1 MNPSPPEPPS
11 PFSVTFEPPTG
22 MDSGWRFSCKEMFD
36 VAGYPATS
44 GHPRYG
50 KRRGN
55 RPTSRLLTHY
65 QQAGAT
71 LIGKT
76 LQSELAFSG
85 LGENQH
91 YGMPLNPGRPGCVT
105 GGSSAGCAVA
115 VATGAADFSI
125 ASDSAGSAR
134 IPAACCDVIGV
145 SLTNQAQWFD
155 DAVSLSPTFDQLGV
169 LASNTTQLLRSLEPL
184 LPTTHAPIPERVV
197 VPAQLIATHCSSE
210 VRDLFNEA
218 LARLRG
224 LGIGIELS
232 ESDAFHEVERRQEER
247 GVPVLAEIAASLASF
262 LQERSNDVS
271 PTIIERLEPY
281 LTWGEAQI
289 HALTEH
295 VTAPLREFRRIHAE
309 PILLPTLPVSPPPVG
324 SRAVLGT
331 LTKFANLLAESSI
344 SFPVPGL
351 GLSVMLTTTDPATLL
366 AVAELT
372 TRDFTVSKSEVQG

>member
-1 MNPSPPEPPS
+1 MNTPPTEPPS
-11 PFSVTFEPPTG
+11 PFSVTFEPAPGTE
-22 MDSGWRFSCKEMFD
+22 SGWRFSCKEMYD

-50 KRRGN
+50 KHRGN
-55 RPTSRLLTHY
+55 RPTSRLITHY

-91 YGMPLNPGRPGCVT
+91 YRLPLNPGRPGHVT

-115 VATGAADFSI
+115 VASGAVDFSI

-134 IPAACCDVIGV
+134 IPAACCDVIGI
-145 SLTNQAQWFD
+145 SLANQARWFD
-155 DAVSLSPTFDQLGV
+155 DAVSLAPTFDQLGI
-169 LASNTTQLLRSLEPL
+169 LASNTTQLRRSLEPL
-184 LPTTHAPIPERVV
+184 IPTTHAQIPERVI
-197 VPAQLIATHCSSE
+197 VPTQLIATHCSPDI
-210 VRDLFNEA
+210 RDLFNAA
-218 LARLRG
+218 LTRLRA
-224 LGIGIELS
+224 LGIEIELS
-232 ESDAFHEVERRQEER
+232 ESGAFHEVERRQEER
-247 GVPVLAEIAASLASF
+247 GVPVLAEIAASLAPF
-262 LQERSNDVS
+262 LQEKSDDVS

-281 LTWGEAQI
+281 RTWDDARVR
-289 HALTEH
+289 ALNEN
-295 VTAPLREFRRIHAE
+295 VTAPLREFRRIHTA
-309 PILLPTLPVSPPPVG
+309 PILLPTLPVTPPPVG

-372 TRDFTVSKSEVQG
+372 TRDFTLSKTEVRG